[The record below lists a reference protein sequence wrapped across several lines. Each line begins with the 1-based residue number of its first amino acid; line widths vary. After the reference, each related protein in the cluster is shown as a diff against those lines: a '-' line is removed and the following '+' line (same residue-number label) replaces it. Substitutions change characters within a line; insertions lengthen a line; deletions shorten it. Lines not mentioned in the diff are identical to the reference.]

1 MRRQGMLRDVEE
13 RAPHGALRADARP
26 VARCYVFGPIRTP
39 DPGESAM
46 SPALEPELDLDAGLR
61 RLGYAAF
68 RPGQREAI
76 EQLFRGGRILL
87 VAPTGGGKSL
97 TYQLP
102 ALLLPGTTLVVS
114 PLVALM
120 HDQVEALAAR
130 GVPATYLA
138 ATLERAEIARRL
150 ARAMRGELRLLY
162 AAPERLGTP
171 SFRGLLQRLACPLV
185 AIDEAHCISEWG
197 HDFRPDYLA
206 LGSLLAELPGARVL
220 ACTATATPIVR
231 DEIVA
236 RLGLPADTPQI
247 VRGFAR
253 PNLALAARE
262 VRGVR
267 EREQAVDATLC
278 EALGAPGARRGAA
291 IVYAPTRRETDAEAA
306 RLAAAGWRTGA
317 YHAGHDGAQRDASQ
331 RAFAAGELEVV
342 VATNA
347 FGMGIDRADVRAVV
361 HLAPPGTIEA
371 YYQEVG
377 RAGRDGAP
385 AQGLLLL
392 SPVDLARRRGLLEKD
407 ALSPELLRHKWSLF
421 LELMRWAEG
430 GSCRHDAILRYFG
443 DEEETLAG
451 CGRCD
456 VCRRLESEDAEFDS
470 EHVSVVVRK
479 ALSAVARIHGRFGL
493 GAAAKLLQGDADPR
507 LARAGLEG
515 TRTFGALAEY
525 ALEWTERLLRRC
537 VTAGWV
543 DLSSGERPLAL
554 LTQEG
559 VAVMRGEREARL
571 LLPSLAPRVTAPRA
585 TAPRG
590 TAARSGRRSG
600 PAAGIGDDA
609 LEPTARALFEAL
621 RGFRLEHAR
630 AAGVPPY
637 VILHDRS
644 LRDIARRRPASL
656 AALQMCH
663 GVGPAKAKR
672 WGEDLLAVVRQH

>member
-1 MRRQGMLRDVEE
+1 
-13 RAPHGALRADARP
+13 
-26 VARCYVFGPIRTP
+26 
-39 DPGESAM
+39 M
-46 SPALEPELDLDAGLR
+46 SPALEPALDLDAGLR

-76 EQLFRGGRILL
+76 EILLRGGRILL

-97 TYQLP
+97 SYQLP
-102 ALLLPGTTLVVS
+102 ASLLPGTTLVVS
-114 PLVALM
+114 PLVSLM
-120 HDQVEALAAR
+120 HDQVAALAAR
-130 GVPATYLA
+130 GVPASYLA
-138 ATLERAEIARRL
+138 ATLEPGELARRS
-150 ARAMRGELRLLY
+150 ASAARGELRLLY
-162 AAPERLGTP
+162 VAPERLASPG
-171 SFRGLLQRLACPLV
+171 FRGLLARLRCPLV
-185 AIDEAHCISEWG
+185 AVDEAHCISEWG

-206 LGSLLAELPGARVL
+206 LGGLLAGLPEARVL

-236 RLGLPADTPQI
+236 RLGLPADTPQL

-262 VRGVR
+262 VSGAR
-267 EREQAVDATLC
+267 ERERAVDALLAD
-278 EALGAPGARRGAA
+278 ALAAPGAGRGAA

-306 RLAAAGWRTGA
+306 RLAAAGWRAGA
-317 YHAGHDGAQRDASQ
+317 YHAGHDGAQREAAQ

-361 HLAPPGTIEA
+361 HLAPPGTLEA

-377 RAGRDGAP
+377 RAGRDGEP

-392 SPVDLARRRGLLEKD
+392 SPVDLARRRSLLEKD
-407 ALSPELLRHKWSLF
+407 APAPELLRHKWGLF

-456 VCRRLESEDAEFDS
+456 VCLRLGDDEPGQDAER
-470 EHVSVVVRK
+470 VALIVRK
-479 ALSAVARIHGRFGL
+479 ALSAVARIHDRFGL
-493 GAAAKLLQGDADPR
+493 GAAAKLLHGVADPR
-507 LARAGLEG
+507 LARAGLEA
-515 TRTFGALAEY
+515 TRTFGALAEHD
-525 ALEWTERLLRRC
+525 LGWTERLLRRC
-537 VTAGWV
+537 VSAGWV
-543 DLSSGERPLAL
+543 DLSSGERPVAQ

-559 VAVMRGEREARL
+559 LAVMRGEREARL
-571 LLPSLAPRVTAPRA
+571 LLPPLAAP
-585 TAPRG
+585 AP
-590 TAARSGRRSG
+590 AARRDRRG
-600 PAAGIGDDA
+600 AAAGVSDDA
-609 LEPTARALFEAL
+609 LDPGAKPLFEAL
-621 RGFRLEHAR
+621 RGFRLERAR
-630 AAGVPPY
+630 EAGVPPY

-656 AALQMCH
+656 DALRLCF
-663 GVGPAKAKR
+663 GVGPAKAER
-672 WGEDLLAVVRQH
+672 WGEGLLAVVRGH

>member
-1 MRRQGMLRDVEE
+1 MSTVL
-13 RAPHGALRADARP
+13 
-26 VARCYVFGPIRTP
+26 
-39 DPGESAM
+39 ES
-46 SPALEPELDLDAGLR
+46 ELDLDAGLR

-97 TYQLP
+97 SYQLP
-102 ALLLPGTTLVVS
+102 AMLLPGTTLVVS
-114 PLVALM
+114 PLVSLM
-120 HDQVEALAAR
+120 HDQVEALTAR

-138 ATLERAEIARRL
+138 ATLEPGEIRRRL
-150 ARAMRGELRLLY
+150 ARAERGELRLLY

-171 SFRGLLQRLACPLV
+171 GFRGLLRRIACPLV
-185 AIDEAHCISEWG
+185 AVDEAHCISEWG
-197 HDFRPDYLA
+197 HDFRPDYLE
-206 LGSLLAELPGARVL
+206 LGHLLAELPGARVL
-220 ACTATATPIVR
+220 ACTATATPVVR

-262 VRGVR
+262 VRGAR
-267 EREQAVDATLC
+267 ERERAVDGALA
-278 EALGAPGARRGAA
+278 EALSAPGAGRGAA

-347 FGMGIDRADVRAVV
+347 FGMGIDRADVRVVV
-361 HLAPPGTIEA
+361 HLAPPGTLEA

-392 SPVDLARRRGLLEKD
+392 SPVDLARRRALLEKD
-407 ALSPELLRHKWSLF
+407 ALSPELLRHKWGLF

-456 VCRRLESEDAEFDS
+456 VCRRLDDGEAGLDAERTS
-470 EHVSVVVRK
+470 LVVRK

-493 GAAAKLLQGDADPR
+493 GAAARLLQGAADPR
-507 LARAGLEG
+507 LARAGLEQ
-515 TRTFGALAEY
+515 TRTFGALAEHD
-525 ALEWTERLLRRC
+525 LEWTEKLLRRC

-543 DLSSGERPLAL
+543 DLSSGDRPLAL
-554 LTQEG
+554 LTDEG
-559 VAVMRGEREARL
+559 QAVMRGEREARL
-571 LLPSLAPRVTAPRA
+571 LLPSLAARAPLV
-585 TAPRG
+585 
-590 TAARSGRRSG
+590 RSERRSPPG
-600 PAAGIGDDA
+600 
-609 LEPTARALFEAL
+609 ARAADPALDPAEAPLFEAL
-621 RGFRLEHAR
+621 RGFRLERAR
-630 AAGVPPY
+630 AEGVPPY

-656 AALQMCH
+656 DALRLCF
-663 GVGPAKAKR
+663 GVGPAKAER
-672 WGEDLLAVVRQH
+672 WGEALLAVVRGA

>member
-1 MRRQGMLRDVEE
+1 M
-13 RAPHGALRADARP
+13 
-26 VARCYVFGPIRTP
+26 F
-39 DPGESAM
+39 
-46 SPALEPELDLDAGLR
+46 PALEPELDLDAGLR

-76 EQLFRGGRILL
+76 EELFRGGRILL

-102 ALLLPGTTLVVS
+102 ALLLPGTTLVIS
-114 PLVALM
+114 PLVSLM

-138 ATLERAEIARRL
+138 ATLESAEISRRVAL
-150 ARAMRGELRLLY
+150 AQRGEFRLLY

-171 SFRGLLQRLACPLV
+171 AFRGLLRRLACPLV

-206 LGSLLAELPGARVL
+206 LGGLLAELPGARVL

-236 RLGLPADTPQI
+236 RLGWPADTPQL

-262 VRGVR
+262 VSGAR
-267 EREQAVDATLC
+267 ERERAVDAILV
-278 EALGAPGARRGAA
+278 EALGAPGAGRGAA

-331 RAFAAGELEVV
+331 RAFSTGELEVV

-347 FGMGIDRADVRAVV
+347 FGMGIDRSDVRAVV

-377 RAGRDGAP
+377 RAGRDGEP
-385 AQGLLLL
+385 AQGLLLVT
-392 SPVDLARRRGLLEKD
+392 PVDLARRRALLEKD
-407 ALSPELLRHKWSLF
+407 ALAPELLRHKWSLF

-456 VCRRLESEDAEFDS
+456 VCLRLEEAGAESDAERA
-470 EHVSVVVRK
+470 SVIVRK

-493 GAAAKLLQGDADPR
+493 GAAARLLRGEADPR
-507 LARAGLEG
+507 LERAGLEA
-515 TRTFGALAEY
+515 TRTFGALAEHDR
-525 ALEWTERLLRRC
+525 AWTERLLRRC

-559 VAVMRGEREARL
+559 ASVMRGEREARL
-571 LLPSLAPRVTAPRA
+571 LLPPL
-585 TAPRG
+585 
-590 TAARSGRRSG
+590 AARVPASRSEPRRGREVAG
-600 PAAGIGDDA
+600 GEDGLDPAAR
-609 LEPTARALFEAL
+609 PLFDAL
-621 RGFRLEHAR
+621 RGFRLESAR

-644 LRDIARRRPASL
+644 LRDIARRRPADL
-656 AALQMCH
+656 EALRLCY
-663 GVGPAKAKR
+663 GVGPAKAER
-672 WGEDLLAVVRQH
+672 WGESLLAVVRQH